1 MASWLASSFT
11 ETAKEF
17 LTLKQTPEAPRRQ
30 ALWGPLSSYLDG
42 VAEVFETSPGLSLS
56 EEKLL
61 SEGFDW
67 LLPACQSELNSVLGF
82 LQTVLSQL
90 RSDIV
95 TISSSLPLI
104 LSPLSGGSKRL
115 ACLDRCFSAKH
126 LSSCCSRGDGCV
138 LF

>member
-17 LTLKQTPEAPRRQ
+17 LTLKQTPEVPRRQ
-30 ALWGPLSSYLDG
+30 ALWGPLGSYLDG
-42 VAEVFETSPGLSLS
+42 VAEVFETSPSLSLS

-61 SEGFDW
+61 NEGFDW

-82 LQTVLSQL
+82 LQNVLAQL

-95 TISSSLPLI
+95 TITLI
-104 LSPLSGGSKRL
+104 LWLTL
-115 ACLDRCFSAKH
+115 LDRCFLAE
-126 LSSCCSRGDGCV
+126 LLQTCCSRAD
-138 LF
+138 